1 MAFVS
6 ALVNL
11 RYDLNKYIVELR
23 RISNLAA
30 TFLMEDD
37 FIKNFYLNEV
47 EISINNYNFRFN
59 NERNPF
65 KQREIVFE
73 LKEEVELEKKEYDI
87 LRMKDHVTYMVTDMF
102 EEQGVLKY
110 VKIFGGV
117 ATGGIELF
125 TAYGYYQLG
134 KTLHLRR
141 LRGIAIVFAS
151 YGVDNIWESV
161 SPLIFEEA
169 NAGPL
174 RRVIRGIAGEFG
186 ISEDDSDLGYSFVE
200 FSLSLY
206 NTFNARKLFPNENRL
221 VIGVGRKRPG
231 TGRLFNNVSWDY
243 ASKWSKMNTNMK
255 IWNLGYSAYKA
266 KLE

>member
-87 LRMKDHVTYMVTDMF
+87 LR
-102 EEQGVLKY
+102 
-110 VKIFGGV
+110 
-117 ATGGIELF
+117 
-125 TAYGYYQLG
+125 
-134 KTLHLRR
+134 
-141 LRGIAIVFAS
+141 
-151 YGVDNIWESV
+151 
-161 SPLIFEEA
+161 
-169 NAGPL
+169 
-174 RRVIRGIAGEFG
+174 
-186 ISEDDSDLGYSFVE
+186 
-200 FSLSLY
+200 
-206 NTFNARKLFPNENRL
+206 
-221 VIGVGRKRPG
+221 
-231 TGRLFNNVSWDY
+231 
-243 ASKWSKMNTNMK
+243 
-255 IWNLGYSAYKA
+255 
-266 KLE
+266 